1 MFLIITEPPSSPDNL
16 TILSVTS
23 RTARLSWSISRAEPK
38 IERFVVEW
46 KAQDGNTSCSFSLNN
61 DRNHNGR
68 MSYGRKKIIYFL
80 FLSKLGARILLILC
94 RSAGSWEV
102 EAEEKTLYGQVEE
115 AVLSSLRPA
124 TVYQVRVAAENELGR
139 SKEGRVLQVMLVL
152 ERRGEFYLLS
162 RFHLHLV
169 ASLAPQPTPNLFS
182 PIYFKT
188 MFLSISKLRKE

>member
-1 MFLIITEPPSSPDNL
+1 M
-16 TILSVTS
+16 
-23 RTARLSWSISRAEPK
+23 
-38 IERFVVEW
+38 
-46 KAQDGNTSCSFSLNN
+46 
-61 DRNHNGR
+61 
-68 MSYGRKKIIYFL
+68 
-80 FLSKLGARILLILC
+80 
-94 RSAGSWEV
+94 

-152 ERRGEFYLLS
+152 ERRGGFYLLS

-169 ASLAPQPTPNLFS
+169 ASLAPLPTPNLFS

>member
-1 MFLIITEPPSSPDNL
+1 M
-16 TILSVTS
+16 
-23 RTARLSWSISRAEPK
+23 
-38 IERFVVEW
+38 
-46 KAQDGNTSCSFSLNN
+46 
-61 DRNHNGR
+61 
-68 MSYGRKKIIYFL
+68 
-80 FLSKLGARILLILC
+80 
-94 RSAGSWEV
+94 